1 MSEVVLSNVRL
12 SYVNVWEPR
21 PNLTGVM
28 KYSVSV
34 LMEKKNKTA
43 IATCE
48 KAVKE
53 AIDAAVKAGKLS
65 KAQVSIVQ
73 NPLRDGTK
81 EYEVEKKD
89 ANYKGLIF
97 FNANSDNRPSVVDEH
112 VNPIFDQE
120 ELYSGCWANVAVS
133 FYFTN
138 KGGEP
143 KVAVGIN
150 HIMKTRDD
158 ERLDGRTN
166 VTEAFAQFLNADT
179 EGTDSG
185 DLT

>member
-21 PNLTGVM
+21 PNLAGVM

-34 LMEKKNKTA
+34 LMEKKNKAA

-81 EYEVEKKD
+81 EY
-89 ANYKGLIF
+89 
-97 FNANSDNRPSVVDEH
+97 
-112 VNPIFDQE
+112 
-120 ELYSGCWANVAVS
+120 
-133 FYFTN
+133 
-138 KGGEP
+138 
-143 KVAVGIN
+143 
-150 HIMKTRDD
+150 
-158 ERLDGRTN
+158 
-166 VTEAFAQFLNADT
+166 
-179 EGTDSG
+179 
-185 DLT
+185 